1 MIKTGSDLAAA
12 CVNVANNYKTLYV
25 MGCFG
30 APMTEKNK
38 ARYCK
43 NHAYNKKTARTKM
56 IQAATAD
63 TFGFDCVNLIKGLMW
78 GWCGDT
84 TKTYGGAVFKSNNV
98 PDKSANGMIALCS
111 DVTKDFSNIQ
121 IGEAVWMD
129 GHIGVYIGDGLAVE
143 STPAWKNC
151 VQITAVHNIGKKS
164 GYNGRTW
171 TSHGKLPFIEYPEV
185 VEDEASAFT
194 VKDWQDAAIADGFE
208 FPKYGAD
215 GEWGAECESV
225 ARKAICKQRLTY
237 KYKNLTRLVQQT
249 VGVSVDGKFGS
260 DTKKAVKDY
269 QGKHDLEADG
279 EVGIN
284 TWKKM
289 LGVGA

>member
-1 MIKTGSDLAAA
+1 MIKTASELVTA
-12 CVNVANNYKTLYV
+12 CVDVAKNYKTLYV

-38 ARYCK
+38 VRYCN
-43 NHAYNKKTARTKM
+43 NHSYNKRAARTKM
-56 IQAATAD
+56 IQAAATD

-84 TKTYGGAVFKSNNV
+84 TKTYGGASYKANDV
-98 PDKSANGMIALCS
+98 PDVSANGMIKLCN
-111 DVTKDFSNIQ
+111 DVTKDFSTIQ
-121 IGEAVWMD
+121 PGEAVWMD

-151 VQITAVHNIGKKS
+151 VQITAVHNIGKKP
-164 GYNGRTW
+164 GYNGRKW

-185 VEDEASAFT
+185 AEDKPAFT
-194 VKDWQDAAIADGFE
+194 VLEWQKAAIADGFA
-208 FPKYGAD
+208 FPKCGAD

-225 ARKAICKQRLTY
+225 ARKAICKRRLIY
-237 KYKNLTRLVQQT
+237 KYENLTRLVQKA

-260 DTKKAVKDY
+260 NTKKFVIAY
-269 QGKHDLEADG
+269 QKRNGLTADG
-279 EVGIN
+279 EVGLN
-284 TWKKM
+284 TWRVM
-289 LGVGA
+289 LGIK

>member
-1 MIKTGSDLAAA
+1 MIKTGSDLATA
-12 CVNVANNYKTLYV
+12 CVDVAKNYKTLYV

-30 APMTEKNK
+30 APMTAKNK
-38 ARYCK
+38 VRYCN
-43 NHAYNKKTARTKM
+43 NHAYNKKAARTKM

-63 TFGFDCVNLIKGLMW
+63 TFGFDCVNLIKGLAW

-84 TKTYGGAVFKSNNV
+84 TKTYGGASYKSNDV
-98 PDKSANGMIALCS
+98 PDKSANGMIKLCI
-111 DVTKDFSNIQ
+111 DVTEDFSNIEV
-121 IGEAVWMD
+121 GEAVWMD

-164 GYNGRTW
+164 GYNGRKW

-185 VEDEASAFT
+185 VADKPVFSVLE
-194 VKDWQDAAIADGFE
+194 WQKAAIADGFE

-215 GEWGAECESV
+215 GEWGAECASV
-225 ARKAICKQRLTY
+225 AEKAVCKKRLTY
-237 KYKNLTRLVQQT
+237 KYKNLTRLVQRA
-249 VGVSVDGKFGS
+249 VGASVDGKFGR
-260 DTKKAVKDY
+260 DTKKLVIAY
-269 QGKHDLEADG
+269 QKRNGLTADG

-284 TWKKM
+284 TWKKI
-289 LGVGA
+289 LGV

>member
-1 MIKTGSDLAAA
+1 MTGQELATA
-12 CVNVANNYKTLYV
+12 CVDVANNYKTLYV

-56 IQAATAD
+56 IQAASAD
-63 TFGFDCVNLIKGLMW
+63 TFGFDCVNLIKGLAW

-84 TKTYGGAVFKSNNV
+84 TKTYGGASYKSNDV
-98 PDKSANGMIALCS
+98 PDKSANGMIKICT

-164 GYNGRTW
+164 GYKGRTW

-185 VEDEASAFT
+185 VVDEPVIS
-194 VKDWQDAAIADGFE
+194 VLEWQDAAIADGFL
-208 FPKYGAD
+208 FPVFGAD
-215 GEWGAECESV
+215 GEWGDECASV
-225 ARKAICKQRLTY
+225 ARKAIVKKRLTY
-237 KYKNLTRLVQQT
+237 KYKNLTRLVQKA
-249 VGVSVDGKFGS
+249 VGASVDGKCGK
-260 DTKKAVKDY
+260 DTSAAIKAYQKKH
-269 QGKHDLEADG
+269 GLEADG
-279 EVGIN
+279 EVGLN
-284 TWKKM
+284 TWKVILNIK
-289 LGVGA
+289 